1 MDEPTPPSGK
11 GDGPVEGWVRPEA
24 WVAPPRRGSEV
35 TRYRVAVVV
44 VVMLIAVGVGGL
56 VYGFMGGDPN
66 APFVLPWE
74 AAPGP
79 IEFGTGGT
87 GCALTDRATTFPSSA
102 GFRVVATLNRPLR
115 AGEATSWFVDGPS
128 GRGEAATEQPSALAE
143 CLYSDFGRGHSPG
156 HYAVEIRAGLELLAY
171 GKFDITP

>member
-35 TRYRVAVVV
+35 IWYRVAVVAIV
-44 VVMLIAVGVGGL
+44 VLLVAFVGGL
-56 VYGFMGGDPN
+56 AYRLASADPGGPV
-66 APFVLPWE
+66 VLPWE

-87 GCALTDRATTFPSSA
+87 GCSLTEEATTFASST

-115 AGEATSWFVDGPS
+115 AGEATSGSWTVPAGGWRRRS
-128 GRGEAATEQPSALAE
+128 SAL
-143 CLYSDFGRGHSPG
+143 P
-156 HYAVEIRAGLELLAY
+156 
-171 GKFDITP
+171 